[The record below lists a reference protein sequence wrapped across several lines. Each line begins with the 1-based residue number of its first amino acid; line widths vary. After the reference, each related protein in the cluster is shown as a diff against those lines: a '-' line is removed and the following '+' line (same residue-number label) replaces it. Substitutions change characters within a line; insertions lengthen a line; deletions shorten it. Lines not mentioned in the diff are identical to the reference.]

1 MIERQLR
8 MPDGSAAPPL
18 RILLAEEQAAARG
31 LVTRKLGRRHFRI
44 EGVASGG
51 SALALARRDPADLI
65 LLSTTLPDLPGAALI
80 GALRAL
86 PGLERVPIVAICQ
99 EGAEVRQACT
109 AAGAAACLGRPLEI
123 EGLVDLI
130 ERLVLP
136 RAQAGAP
143 AQEAVL
149 DLVHLRGF
157 TDGDPQLEGEL
168 SALFLSTAEVYLRD
182 MREALHEG
190 RAWTAIAHALKGAS
204 ANLGARG
211 VAALALTAERSA
223 PSRAQLDAIESAID
237 QVRAFFERGRATS
250 DRGEGHAGTA
260 ASPREIP

>member
-1 MIERQLR
+1 
-8 MPDGSAAPPL
+8 
-18 RILLAEEQAAARG
+18 
-31 LVTRKLGRRHFRI
+31 
-44 EGVASGG
+44 
-51 SALALARRDPADLI
+51 
-65 LLSTTLPDLPGAALI
+65 
-80 GALRAL
+80 
-86 PGLERVPIVAICQ
+86 VPIVAICQ
-99 EGAEVRQACT
+99 GGTEVRQACT

-130 ERLVLP
+130 ERLVP
-136 RAQAGAP
+136 ASAQAGTP

-149 DLVHLRGF
+149 DLDHLRGF

-168 SALFLSTAEVYLRD
+168 SALFLSTAEVYLRQ

-190 RAWTAIAHALKGAS
+190 RAWTPIAHALKGAS

-237 QVRAFFERGRATS
+237 QVRAFFEHSRVTS
-250 DRGEGHAGTA
+250 DHGEKPEATAG
-260 ASPREIP
+260 SPREIP

>member
-1 MIERQLR
+1 

-18 RILLAEEQAAARG
+18 RILLAEEQVAARD
-31 LVTRKLGRRHFRI
+31 LVTLALGRRHYRI
-44 EGVASGG
+44 ESVASGG
-51 SALALARRDPADLI
+51 SALALARREPADLI

-80 GALRAL
+80 GALREL
-86 PGLERVPIVAICQ
+86 PRLERVPIVAICHG
-99 EGAEVRQACT
+99 GAEVRQACT
-109 AAGAAACLGRPLEI
+109 AAGAAACLGRPLEV
-123 EGLVDLI
+123 EGLVELI
-130 ERLVLP
+130 ERLVPP

-143 AQEAVL
+143 AQEPVL
-149 DLVHLRGF
+149 DVDHLRGF

-168 SALFLSTAEVYLRD
+168 SALFLSTAEVYLRE

-223 PSRAQLDAIESAID
+223 PSRAQLDAIESAIG
-237 QVRAFFERGRATS
+237 QVRAFFERTRAPS
-250 DRGEGHAGTA
+250 YRGEEPEGTA
-260 ASPREIP
+260 GSPREIP

>member
-1 MIERQLR
+1 

-18 RILLAEEQAAARG
+18 RILLAEEQAAARD
-31 LVTRKLGRRHFRI
+31 LVTLALGGRHCRI
-44 EGVASGG
+44 ESVASGG

-80 GALRAL
+80 GALREL
-86 PGLERVPIVAICQ
+86 PRLERVPIVAICQ
-99 EGAEVRQACT
+99 GDAEVRQACT
-109 AAGAAACLGRPLEI
+109 AAGATACLGRPLEI

-149 DLVHLRGF
+149 DLDHLRDF

-182 MREALHEG
+182 MGEALHEG
-190 RAWTAIAHALKGAS
+190 RAWTATAHALKGAS
-204 ANLGARG
+204 ANLSARR

-223 PSRAQLDAIESAID
+223 PSRSQLEAIESAID
-237 QVRAFFERGRATS
+237 QVRALFERSSGIA
-250 DRGEGHAGTA
+250 DRGGDHEGTA
-260 ASPREIP
+260 GSPREIP